1 MKKIGI
7 FFLFLVFLIPNVKAE
22 ELEISAKS
30 GILMSYDTGDI
41 LYKKN
46 ESEKLAPASM
56 TKIMSLILIM
66 DQVENGNLKL
76 DEKVEI
82 SQNAS
87 SMGGSQIFLQPN
99 TKEKVDDLIKAITV
113 ASANDAVVALAEKI
127 AGSEKAFVN
136 LMNKKAQELGCK
148 NTHFENVHG
157 LDSDNHYS
165 TAYDMALM
173 AKELI
178 RHEKILNYSKIY
190 EEYFTKSDGTKI
202 WLVNTNKLVR
212 FDKTVDGLKTGY
224 TQKAG
229 YCLTATAKKNNMRLI
244 SVLMNEAD
252 SKTRT
257 KDTQSLLTYGF
268 NSYKIQKILKKNK
281 KVGKIKINRGKEKT
295 ADLIVNTDISKLIKI
310 SDSNKKY
317 KLDIKK
323 YNVTAPIKVGEKVG
337 ELKIIDED
345 GNTYK
350 KVPLTIN
357 KNIERN
363 SYFDVLL
370 TSLKQLIGGNV

>member
-212 FDKTVDGLKTGY
+212 FDKSVDGLKTGY

-345 GNTYK
+345 GNIYK

>member
-7 FFLFLVFLIPNVKAE
+7 FFLFLIFLIPNVKAE

-212 FDKTVDGLKTGY
+212 FDKSVDGLKTGY

-345 GNTYK
+345 GNIYK